1 MVSRKTPSLPDKIY
15 LINSMGYYY
24 SLGGDGA
31 VTLNKTSPDKSCV
44 VTVEYQANPD
54 EFYLRAC
61 NGGYFQYHKL
71 ERKANHIVP
80 KPPKEK
86 SKKPKR
92 PITFSLLEVA
102 EKDTFLFRTS
112 KGKFMVLEV
121 NEKKRI
127 ILGDFD
133 RAKIRVGDPAI
144 KRLLTNLTYNLNS
157 STITDIMPE
166 IAVKTTVRND
176 SQSVSTQNITYN
188 YLVSHFGGW
197 SNGIGAS
204 LSRKAV
210 GKGKLPCLVDGTIVL
225 AENYSHVEIIPQVE
239 MKTATSSVPVPAM
252 TRAVATVLVFKAII
266 RVPFTY
272 TEALWYQSGEFVELS
287 KHGVYSNKMTF
298 GVDIELT
305 DVINIDHTTY
315 NL

>member
-24 SLGGDGA
+24 SLGKDG
-31 VTLNKTSPDKSCV
+31 VSLNKTSPDKSCV

-61 NGGYFQYHKL
+61 DGGYFQYHKL
-71 ERKANHIVP
+71 KRKDNHIVP
-80 KPPKEK
+80 KPAKK
-86 SKKPKR
+86 KTKKPKR

-112 KGKFMVLEV
+112 QGKFMVLEV

-127 ILGDFD
+127 ILGDFY
-133 RAKIRVGDPAI
+133 RAKIKVGDPAI
-144 KRLLTNLTYNLNS
+144 KRLLTNLAYDLNS

-166 IAVKTTVRND
+166 VALKTTVRND
-176 SQSVSTQNITYN
+176 SQSASTQNITYN

-204 LSRKAV
+204 LSPKAV
-210 GKGKLPCLVDGTIVL
+210 GKGKLPSLVDGTIVL
-225 AENYSHVEIIPQVE
+225 AENYSHVEILPQVE
-239 MKTATSSVPVPAM
+239 RKTATSSVPIPAM

-266 RVPFTY
+266 QVPFTY
-272 TEALWYQSGEFVELS
+272 IEALWYRSGEFVELS
-287 KHGVYSNKMTF
+287 KHGVYSNKVTF

-305 DVINIDHTTY
+305 DVINIDHSQ
-315 NL
+315 

>member
-24 SLGGDGA
+24 SLGNDG
-31 VTLNKTSPDKSCV
+31 VTVNKTSPDKTCV

-71 ERKANHIVP
+71 KRKENHIVH
-80 KPPKEK
+80 KPPKK
-86 SKKPKR
+86 PPKPKR

-102 EKDTFLFRTS
+102 EKDTYLFRTS
-112 KGKFMVLEV
+112 TGKFMVLEV

-127 ILGDFD
+127 IFGDFD

-144 KRLLTNLTYNLNS
+144 KRLLTNLAYNLNS
-157 STITDIMPE
+157 STITDILPE
-166 IAVKTTVRND
+166 IALKTTVRND
-176 SQSVSTQNITYN
+176 SQSVSAQNITYN

-197 SNGIGAS
+197 SNEIGAS
-204 LSRKAV
+204 LSPKAV
-210 GKGKLPCLVDGTIVL
+210 GKGKLPCLVDGTIVM
-225 AENYSHVEIIPQVE
+225 AENYSHVEILPQVE

-266 RVPFTY
+266 QVPFTY
-272 TEALWYQSGEFVELS
+272 TEALWYRTGEFEERS

-305 DVINIDHTTY
+305 DVININHTY
-315 NL
+315 G